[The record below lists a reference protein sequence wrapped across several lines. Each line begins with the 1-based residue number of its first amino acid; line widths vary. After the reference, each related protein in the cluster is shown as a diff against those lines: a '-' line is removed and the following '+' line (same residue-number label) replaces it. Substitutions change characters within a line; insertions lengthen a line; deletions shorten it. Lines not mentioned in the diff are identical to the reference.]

1 MPKPTALP
9 ADLFAR
15 EMRGPRYTSYPTA
28 LSFTDAFGVPDYVG
42 AVRELACGTSP
53 LSLYVHVPFCASNC
67 FYCGCH
73 RIVTRSRDR
82 IDRYFDAL
90 LAELRLQS
98 ALIGRGPEIVQI
110 HFGGGTPNSFN
121 VGQFARLLATVQRRF
136 RVAEAGRLEL
146 SMEVDPRICEPSDL
160 FGWRALGF
168 NRLSFGIQDTNED
181 VQRAIN
187 RVQSGDHIA
196 MLTATARRAGF
207 ASLNYDL
214 VYGLPLQTPAR
225 LAGTLDFVL
234 DQKPERV
241 AAYHYAHLP
250 QRFPAQGAI
259 SEADLPDA
267 EQRQV
272 LRQMIHGRLTLAG
285 YQAIG
290 LDHYA
295 LPTDPLAEAHRDG
308 TMRRNFQGY
317 STMQGCD
324 LIGIGASSI
333 SQVNGCF
340 SQNVVNVESYL
351 EAIEQGRLACA
362 RGYRQTADD
371 RLRADIIESIM
382 CRGEVDFERLG
393 RQHGEALADRLAPE
407 LIKLKALDAAG
418 QWLESGRWGL
428 KVKESG
434 RSLLRVVAMV
444 FDRHLA
450 DGGDAPRYS
459 RLS

>member
-1 MPKPTALP
+1 
-9 ADLFAR
+9 
-15 EMRGPRYTSYPTA
+15 MRGPRYTSYPTA
-28 LSFTDAFGVPDYVG
+28 LSFTDTFGVPDYVG

-196 MLTATARRAGF
+196 MLTATARRA
-207 ASLNYDL
+207 
-214 VYGLPLQTPAR
+214 TPWHRHGPRDAR
-225 LAGTLDFVL
+225 
-234 DQKPERV
+234 
-241 AAYHYAHLP
+241 
-250 QRFPAQGAI
+250 
-259 SEADLPDA
+259 
-267 EQRQV
+267 
-272 LRQMIHGRLTLAG
+272 
-285 YQAIG
+285 
-290 LDHYA
+290 
-295 LPTDPLAEAHRDG
+295 
-308 TMRRNFQGY
+308 
-317 STMQGCD
+317 
-324 LIGIGASSI
+324 
-333 SQVNGCF
+333 
-340 SQNVVNVESYL
+340 
-351 EAIEQGRLACA
+351 CA
-362 RGYRQTADD
+362 RGGGPRRRHGRRTHRRGAWRAAPAPPPRPRRTPQRPTAHD
-371 RLRADIIESIM
+371 RRRPL
-382 CRGEVDFERLG
+382 
-393 RQHGEALADRLAPE
+393 ALSP
-407 LIKLKALDAAG
+407 G
-418 QWLESGRWGL
+418 
-428 KVKESG
+428 V
-434 RSLLRVVAMV
+434 
-444 FDRHLA
+444 
-450 DGGDAPRYS
+450 P
-459 RLS
+459 